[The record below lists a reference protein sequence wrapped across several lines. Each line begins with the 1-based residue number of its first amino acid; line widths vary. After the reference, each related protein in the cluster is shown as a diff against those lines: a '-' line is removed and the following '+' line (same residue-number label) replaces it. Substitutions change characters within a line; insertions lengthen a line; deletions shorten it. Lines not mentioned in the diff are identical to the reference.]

1 MIRTAV
7 VFSPRYYQHDTGVG
21 HPESARRL
29 RAIISELKRG
39 QLSKSRKWMFV
50 EPKKASVEDV
60 ESIHDKGYVEHVR
73 KVCKSGGGLLDSGDT
88 MVSPN
93 SFEVALY
100 AAGGALRAM
109 NLVMKREFENAFAL
123 VRPPGHHAEK
133 FHACGFC
140 IFNNIGIAA
149 QYLLRKFNLKRV
161 LIFDIDA
168 HHGNGTQEAFY
179 ETARVLY
186 ISLHEDPLG
195 FPGTGFIDEVGEGDG
210 LGYNV
215 NIPLPFRTDDR
226 IYLKAVAEI
235 GVPIIRQYRP
245 QFILVSAGFDG
256 HYTDPVGSLSLSVL
270 CYEKVFETM
279 VNLASQT
286 CNGKLVAILEGGYS
300 PKFVGKMTA
309 LAIAKMSQS
318 PYIADDRVPV
328 FRKKVRM
335 QGENVLREVK
345 KVQRGFWN
353 ID

>member
-1 MIRTAV
+1 MSRTAV
-7 VFSPRYYQHDTGVG
+7 VFSPIYYQHDTGVD

-29 RAIISELKRG
+29 RAIIGELRRG

-50 EPKKASVEDV
+50 EPGKASVEDV
-60 ESIHDKGYVEHVR
+60 ESIHDGEYIEHVR
-73 KVCKSGGGLLDSGDT
+73 AVCRSGGGILDSGDT
-88 MVSPN
+88 VVSRD

-100 AAGGALRAM
+100 AAGGALKAVS
-109 NLVMKREFENAFAL
+109 LVMKGQFENVFAL

-140 IFNNIGIAA
+140 VFNNIAIAT
-149 QYLLRKFNLKRV
+149 QNLVRKFNLKRV

-179 ETARVLY
+179 ETGKVLY

-195 FPGTGFIDEVGEGDG
+195 FPGTGFIDEVGEGEG

-215 NIPLPFRTDDR
+215 NIPLPFRTSDH
-226 IYLKAVAEI
+226 IYLRAVNEI
-235 GVPIIRQYRP
+235 AVPIIRQYKP
-245 QFILVSAGFDG
+245 QFMLVSAGFDG
-256 HYTDPVGSLSLSVL
+256 HYTDPVESLSLSAL
-270 CYEKVFETM
+270 CYEKVFETI
-279 VNLASQT
+279 VDLASQI

-300 PKFVGKMTA
+300 LKFVGKMTA
-309 LAIAKMSQS
+309 SAIAKMSGS
-318 PYIADDRVPV
+318 PYVKEDRFPV

-335 QGENVLREVK
+335 QGEKVLREVQ

-353 ID
+353 IG